1 MIFCNFCLGG
11 PCSLSLGLKIS
22 SVVFQ
27 LPVIQPG
34 HSGHFSPVAT
44 ESGSCANLFFLLVLS
59 REWMAMG
66 EWDDY
71 FITSDYGSFPHSLLS
86 TSKFLKVKK
95 NKDLK
100 NTTPGLLCQELQCGF
115 CLGPW

>member
-1 MIFCNFCLGG
+1 MKTHINSYPPQKMSLEIDDFCNFCLGG
-11 PCSLSLGLKIS
+11 PCSLNLGLKIS

-59 REWMAMG
+59 REWMGMG

-71 FITSDYGSFPHSLLS
+71 Y
-86 TSKFLKVKK
+86 
-95 NKDLK
+95 
-100 NTTPGLLCQELQCGF
+100 
-115 CLGPW
+115 